1 MASVKTSVSSCAAP
15 LALSE
20 AEKHQFQQYKKII
33 ALRDVVLSGGHP
45 RIKIPARLV
54 GKVPPP
60 HAVTSPV
67 LLLSRPGPSAR
78 GSAASATLNTDSA
91 AASSATSS
99 SAPDFK
105 TSPGTA
111 KPAVTSEPSNT
122 VKSNVEINPVL
133 LQKSDDLIRAEFR
146 VRRQRIENS
155 LQEEL
160 ETKRLANKASIYP
173 EPELNIAKIYET
185 AQKLVAAAD
194 ASTTANVVST
204 SSHSVPDPAPVP
216 IPDVD
221 SLSNASYYSSRHDTP
236 ISQDDQP
243 MSIDDAASVG
253 DPTRTDGHNTA
264 PSNAPASVPDPT
276 AVSCSSLATVAPV
289 VPPAAAAISA
299 AIATA
304 SVATLD
310 STTAQPPT
318 ATSNFSPLHPI
329 TRSAVDYSHSP
340 RERQVEID
348 SALDS
353 DSAPAVPS
361 GPMQYQR
368 TRRVYES
375 EQPPPS
381 IFRSHNLVPAAPQ
394 PYHVS
399 SLATRDGV
407 QAVEASIV
415 SPTERVASHKDVS
428 SGSTGTSPKDRG
440 KQRKN
445 KGKKRKQDR
454 TDEPATVVK
463 TEPKS
468 PEMKAPEYAPR
479 KRQKGKRVYASA
491 DEDSVQYSPGGS
503 LTADPRDH
511 PYHRAPGH
519 YVSYGDHEPYR
530 RRVAEPAHERV
541 YIEPGPSSSRPPH
554 YVRPAY
560 NLYSTEERY
569 PTERSASRY
578 YHESHEPGPASVAI
592 RHEFEHRAT
601 SPAIADSEPAA
612 MGSVRASSGVVVV
625 DDYGRS
631 YYEPSRPS
639 YPRQPHYGEELV
651 YKRAVSRRPG
661 PAEYYDDDPV
671 YRRASPVAFGT
682 YPRRATSPTP
692 FGAYAPRHVV
702 TQSEVL
708 DSEMRPRE
716 YSVRPVGPP
725 VDDYVSVR
733 PTPTDRRGYDEP
745 ATYSRP
751 ISVRPPLDG
760 SFAPTMPPHSHP
772 LGNSEFHRTAS
783 VRPPDSGDLPPPM
796 PPQRHF
802 MPPPST
808 ARAYSVVP
816 AERMQRNYS
825 VHPEVEHRY
834 YTNEIEYVGRA
845 PNGAYAERAY
855 RR

>member
-33 ALRDVVLSGGHP
+33 ALRDIVLSGGHP

-111 KPAVTSEPSNT
+111 KPAVTSEPTNT

-318 ATSNFSPLHPI
+318 ATN
-329 TRSAVDYSHSP
+329 
-340 RERQVEID
+340 
-348 SALDS
+348 
-353 DSAPAVPS
+353 
-361 GPMQYQR
+361 
-368 TRRVYES
+368 
-375 EQPPPS
+375 
-381 IFRSHNLVPAAPQ
+381 
-394 PYHVS
+394 
-399 SLATRDGV
+399 
-407 QAVEASIV
+407 
-415 SPTERVASHKDVS
+415 
-428 SGSTGTSPKDRG
+428 RG

-491 DEDSVQYSPGGS
+491 DEDITVTMSLIVAELRNRPMSVSTS
-503 LTADPRDH
+503 NRDH
-511 PYHRAPGH
+511 HLLGH
-519 YVSYGDHEPYR
+519 LTMF
-530 RRVAEPAHERV
+530 
-541 YIEPGPSSSRPPH
+541 
-554 YVRPAY
+554 VRH
-560 NLYSTEERY
+560 T
-569 PTERSASRY
+569 T
-578 YHESHEPGPASVAI
+578 
-592 RHEFEHRAT
+592 F
-601 SPAIADSEPAA
+601 IA
-612 MGSVRASSGVVVV
+612 
-625 DDYGRS
+625 
-631 YYEPSRPS
+631 
-639 YPRQPHYGEELV
+639 L
-651 YKRAVSRRPG
+651 KN
-661 PAEYYDDDPV
+661 
-671 YRRASPVAFGT
+671 
-682 YPRRATSPTP
+682 
-692 FGAYAPRHVV
+692 V
-702 TQSEVL
+702 TQLNDQPAGTTTKVMNQVL
-708 DSEMRPRE
+708 
-716 YSVRPVGPP
+716 
-725 VDDYVSVR
+725 
-733 PTPTDRRGYDEP
+733 
-745 ATYSRP
+745 
-751 ISVRPPLDG
+751 
-760 SFAPTMPPHSHP
+760 
-772 LGNSEFHRTAS
+772 
-783 VRPPDSGDLPPPM
+783 
-796 PPQRHF
+796 PQ
-802 MPPPST
+802 
-808 ARAYSVVP
+808 
-816 AERMQRNYS
+816 
-825 VHPEVEHRY
+825 
-834 YTNEIEYVGRA
+834 
-845 PNGAYAERAY
+845 
-855 RR
+855 